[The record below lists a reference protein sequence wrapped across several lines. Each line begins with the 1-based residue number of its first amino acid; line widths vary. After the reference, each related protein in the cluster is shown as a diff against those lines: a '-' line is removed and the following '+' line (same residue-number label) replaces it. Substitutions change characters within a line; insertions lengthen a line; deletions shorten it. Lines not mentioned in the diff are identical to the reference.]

1 MRLIDADKLIE
12 FIDKGKY
19 CNPNSLQFSEND
31 VCEMIEQQPTAYDID
46 AVVEELK
53 NCRNGKN
60 SPDICKSLSE
70 IDVIDI
76 VRRGGVE

>member
-1 MRLIDADKLIE
+1 MRLIDADKLNEMLREEVNNDITFK
-12 FIDKGKY
+12 FIADSFISII
-19 CNPNSLQFSEND
+19 NA
-31 VCEMIEQQPTAYDID
+31 MPTAYDVEK
-46 AVVEELK
+46 VVKELK

-60 SPDICKSLSE
+60 SPDICRSLSE